1 VAALIACNL
10 LGAAFLFPLGLAL
23 GSFLELVVDRIPRG
37 ESILWPPSHCRV
49 CSHRLSPDELIP
61 IVSYLVQRGRCRA
74 CDSPIDRGVPIRE
87 GLSGVVLA
95 VPWLLAGCQASIG
108 ALVVGVVLLLA
119 GWAVFGMTS
128 WRAARSRN
136 L

>member
-23 GSFLELVVDRIPRG
+23 GSFLELVVDRLPRG

-61 IVSYLVQRGRCRA
+61 LVSYLVQHGRCRA

-87 GLSGVVLA
+87 GLSGVALA
-95 VPWLLAGCQASIG
+95 LPWLLFGCQVAVV
-108 ALVVGVVLLLA
+108 ALVTGVVVLLA
-119 GWAVFGMTS
+119 GWAVFGATS
-128 WRAARSRN
+128 WPGARSRN